1 MSENPTD
8 LRVVRTKQA
17 IRSALIA
24 LIEEKGF
31 EAISVKD
38 ITERATINRGTFYSH
53 YEDKFDLMDK
63 CQEQLLKE
71 METKIVPNIPKLIE
85 ETKQH
90 DAGPMPISVLM
101 PFFEFLRANQSF
113 MKALLGPRGDA
124 AFQVKIKECLHR
136 GLFGPENAVFKAEGL
151 LVPPRY
157 LASYIA
163 SAHIGVIQE
172 WLNGGA
178 VEPPEDIARIIS
190 GMTIKGPLFAAGIR
204 QKPDA

>member
-1 MSENPTD
+1 MSGNPTD

-17 IRSALIA
+17 IRAALIA
-24 LIEEKGF
+24 LIEQKGF

-38 ITERATINRGTFYSH
+38 ITGQANINRGTFYSH
-53 YEDKFDLMDK
+53 YEDKYDLMDK

-85 ETKQH
+85 ETKKH
-90 DAGPMPISVLM
+90 EAGPMPIAVLM
-101 PFFEFLRANQSF
+101 PFFEFLHANQSF
-113 MKALLGPRGDA
+113 MKALLGPKGDA
-124 AFQVKIKECLHR
+124 AFQVKMKECLNR
-136 GLFGPENAVFKAEGL
+136 GMFGPENAIFTADGL

-178 VEPPEDIARIIS
+178 IEPPEEIARIIS
-190 GMTIKGPLFAAGIR
+190 AMTIHGPLFAAGIR
-204 QKPDA
+204 KKQ

>member
-1 MSENPTD
+1 MVEQEVAED
-8 LRVVRTKQA
+8 LAAGAHAK
-17 IRSALIA
+17 
-24 LIEEKGF
+24 
-31 EAISVKD
+31 
-38 ITERATINRGTFYSH
+38 ERAEP
-53 YEDKFDLMDK
+53 EDEGGGM
-63 CQEQLLKE
+63 
-71 METKIVPNIPKLIE
+71 
-85 ETKQH
+85 
-90 DAGPMPISVLM
+90 
-101 PFFEFLRANQSF
+101 
-113 MKALLGPRGDA
+113 
-124 AFQVKIKECLHR
+124 
-136 GLFGPENAVFKAEGL
+136 FGPENAIFNADGL